1 MDLLIESIQNF
12 AISQNE
18 QHFDACLDEI
28 ISRVNNLYT
37 ADADFEWYNLR
48 ENFSK
53 VKYLNEL
60 LNFYNINQTKKLVYL
75 IGIFMES
82 IDRTTKIY
90 LYEINWESYPNIES
104 YLLESLNANN
114 PLQKL
119 GAITKAYDL
128 LVPIIESMRN
138 EKVIFEINDQEFLK
152 TFDLKN

>member
-128 LVPIIESMRN
+128 LVPIIEDLRN

>member
-1 MDLLIESIQNF
+1 MDFLIESIQNF

-128 LVPIIESMRN
+128 LVPIIEDLRN